1 MATGVSPS
9 VRNRWRYVQ
18 EDDTNHQQ
26 RRSQHSTNPPID
38 IQPSVKP
45 HDGGYDCKFVKRPS
59 SDLGQADCPVC
70 LLVLREP
77 QQVTCCGYSY
87 CRSCI
92 QRVLADKNVCP
103 TCNEQFTTFPN
114 KGLKRALYAQKVY
127 CVHHVLGC
135 WWKGELGELDRHLNL
150 QPPQKKLFKGCP
162 FSGVECTFCLQVFQR
177 RYLQDHQS
185 DCPNRPFAC
194 QYCNQH
200 EATFEE
206 VTQSHWLVCPSFPL
220 PCPNNCDCDLV
231 PLVLQRQELE
241 QHVGQDCPLTL
252 IPCDFHIAGCEVCL
266 PRKDLPS
273 HIHKNIVLHIS
284 LLELHMT
291 KHPGEKEAA
300 CMVLMVGTIQK
311 MATENACTCR
321 QLCETKEELQESNE
335 QLCELCTSLKSL
347 QKSHTQ
353 LRTSFA
359 ALRQSHA
366 KKLSELF
373 TSSEEWQRSH
383 TRLHRTNAALRSS
396 IDNLNTLQQSHVEQL
411 SKLCTSSEEWQR
423 SHTQL
428 HRTNAVLRS
437 SIDNLNT
444 LQQSHDRQL
453 SELYTLSEELQR
465 SYTQL
470 FKSYGAQRLS
480 IDNLDISQQSH
491 VEQLSE
497 LCTSFEELQ
506 RSHAQLSRSKSV
518 LDSSVNDLN
527 TSLGELRS
535 SHENLQRSHYYTQN
549 ELHDVQ
555 EKVKLLTLVFII
567 AISILFLFILF
578 LIIYNYINV
587 THP

>member
-1 MATGVSPS
+1 MATGVGPS

-45 HDGGYDCKFVKRPS
+45 HDGGYDCKFVKQPS

-135 WWKGELGELDRHLNL
+135 WWKGELGEIDRHLNL
-150 QPPQKKLFKGCP
+150 QPPKKKLFKGCP
-162 FSGVECTFCLQVFQR
+162 FSEVECTFCLQPFQR
-177 RYLQDHQS
+177 RYLKDHQS
-185 DCPNRPFAC
+185 DCPKRTFAC
-194 QYCNQH
+194 QHCNQH

-206 VTQSHWLVCPSFPL
+206 VTQSHWPVCPSFPL
-220 PCPNNCDCDLV
+220 PCPNNCDCD
-231 PLVLQRQELE
+231 LVLQRQELE

-252 IPCDFHIAGCEVCL
+252 IQCDFHIAGCEVCL

-284 LLELHMT
+284 LLEVHMI

-300 CMVLMVGTIQK
+300 CMGLMVGTIQK

-321 QLCETKEELQESNE
+321 QLCEAKEELQV
-335 QLCELCTSLKSL
+335 
-347 QKSHTQ
+347 SH
-353 LRTSFA
+353 
-359 ALRQSHA
+359 
-366 KKLSELF
+366 
-373 TSSEEWQRSH
+373 
-383 TRLHRTNAALRSS
+383 
-396 IDNLNTLQQSHVEQL
+396 
-411 SKLCTSSEEWQR
+411 
-423 SHTQL
+423 
-428 HRTNAVLRS
+428 
-437 SIDNLNT
+437 
-444 LQQSHDRQL
+444 
-453 SELYTLSEELQR
+453 
-465 SYTQL
+465 
-470 FKSYGAQRLS
+470 
-480 IDNLDISQQSH
+480 
-491 VEQLSE
+491 EQLSE
-497 LCTSFEELQ
+497 LCTSHQELQ
-506 RSHAQLSRSKSV
+506 RSHTQLRKSNST
-518 LDSSVNDLN
+518 LDWSVQNLN
-527 TSLGELRS
+527 M
-535 SHENLQRSHYYTQN
+535 SHYYTKN
-549 ELHDVQ
+549 ELHDVK
-555 EKVKLLTLVFII
+555 EKFKLLTIVFII

-578 LIIYNYINV
+578 LYTSLAVVIDAIDNNICDQDASLV
-587 THP
+587 TLV